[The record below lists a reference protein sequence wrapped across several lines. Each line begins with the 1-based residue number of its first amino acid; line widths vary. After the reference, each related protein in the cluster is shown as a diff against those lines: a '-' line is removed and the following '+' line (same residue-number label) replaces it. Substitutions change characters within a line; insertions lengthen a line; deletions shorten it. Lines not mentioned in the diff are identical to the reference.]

1 MEDGAFC
8 GVFDG
13 HGKNGH
19 TVSKLVRN
27 KLPSL
32 LLNQKNALTKI
43 NKERE
48 DGETM
53 VPKKTFHKW
62 KEACIS
68 AFKAMDK
75 EIKLL
80 ESLDCSCSGTT
91 AVVVIRQ
98 GEDLVIA
105 NLGDSSAVLG
115 TMTEDGVVRPAQLT
129 TDLEPSLPKRIRKSN
144 GQVFAA
150 MEEPGIER
158 VWLPHEDSPGLAMSQ
173 AFRDFLLKNH
183 GLVAIPDL
191 SYRHLTPNDQFLV
204 LASAGVWDVLR
215 SKEVAYIVSSADSE
229 EAEARAVVNAAI
241 YAWKHMF
248 PSSKIDDCTVL
259 CLFLHKRQQP
269 PPPPLH
275 LMA

>member
-19 TVSKLVRN
+19 PVSKLVRN

-43 NKERE
+43 NKERV

-53 VPKKTFHKW
+53 VPNKTFHKW

-98 GEDLVIA
+98 CGSRT
-105 NLGDSSAVLG
+105 N
-115 TMTEDGVVRPAQLT
+115 
-129 TDLEPSLPKRIRKSN
+129 K
-144 GQVFAA
+144 
-150 MEEPGIER
+150 EEQ
-158 VWLPHEDSPGLAMSQ
+158 W
-173 AFRDFLLKNH
+173 
-183 GLVAIPDL
+183 
-191 SYRHLTPNDQFLV
+191 YW
-204 LASAGVWDVLR
+204 VWDVLR

-229 EAEARAVVNAAI
+229 QAAARAVVNAAI

>member
-53 VPKKTFHKW
+53 VPNKTFHKW
-62 KEACIS
+62 EEARIS

-105 NLGDSSAVLG
+105 NLGDSRVVLG
-115 TMTEDGVVRPAQLT
+115 TMTEDGVVSGSRTNKEEQWA
-129 TDLEPSLPKRIRKSN
+129 SI
-144 GQVFAA
+144 AA
-150 MEEPGIER
+150 KEEPGIER
-158 VWLPHEDSPGLAMSQ
+158 VWLPHEDSPGLAMSR
-173 AFRDFLLKNH
+173 AFGDFLLKNH
-183 GLVAIPDL
+183 GVTAIPDL
-191 SYRHLTPNDQFLV
+191 SYRHLTPNDEFLV
-204 LASAGVWDVLR
+204 LASAEQLV
-215 SKEVAYIVSSADSE
+215 KT
-229 EAEARAVVNAAI
+229 
-241 YAWKHMF
+241 K
-248 PSSKIDDCTVL
+248 SSKKNGTNVLWINDILHSDLESCT
-259 CLFLHKRQQP
+259 
-269 PPPPLH
+269 
-275 LMA
+275 

>member
-144 GQVFAA
+144 GQV
-150 MEEPGIER
+150 
-158 VWLPHEDSPGLAMSQ
+158 
-173 AFRDFLLKNH
+173 
-183 GLVAIPDL
+183 
-191 SYRHLTPNDQFLV
+191 
-204 LASAGVWDVLR
+204 WDVLR
-215 SKEVAYIVSSADSE
+215 SKEVAYNVSSADSE
-229 EAEARAVVNAAI
+229 EAEARAV
-241 YAWKHMF
+241 
-248 PSSKIDDCTVL
+248 
-259 CLFLHKRQQP
+259 RQQP

-275 LMA
+275 LMERKTVNHKGTGLPSQPLDVSRRGMVFRNLQPSIIEDTDMKQIYDANVSARSPPKADGEISC

>member
-19 TVSKLVRN
+19 TVSKLLRN

-53 VPKKTFHKW
+53 VPNKTFHKW

-129 TDLEPSLPKRIRKSN
+129 TDLKPSLPRRAMGKYLQQWKSL
-144 GQVFAA
+144 GLR
-150 MEEPGIER
+150 E
-158 VWLPHEDSPGLAMSQ
+158 WLPHEDSPGLAMSQ
-173 AFRDFLLKNH
+173 AFGDFLLKNH
-183 GLVAIPDL
+183 GLIAIPDL
-191 SYRHLTPNDQFLV
+191 SYRHLTPNDQFLI

-215 SKEVAYIVSSADSE
+215 NKEVAYVVSSADSE
-229 EAEARAVVNAAI
+229 EAAARAVVNTAI

-248 PSSKIDDCTVL
+248 PSSKIDDCTVR

-275 LMA
+275 LMT